1 LAAVFPQHPHHARA
15 QEELSIATPLAPAV
29 FCRATQQS
37 FLRLI
42 TTPQILR
49 AYAVEAMTNRSAL
62 KTFELLRAHPSI
74 AMHDEPPGAVALWH
88 RLAAGDAASPKVWMD
103 AYLAAFLLP
112 NVERVRALC
121 DGYLQGALQEVLARV
136 QRTRAPVRVLEFDCL
151 RLGSAGVFLLKPEG
165 IFGTGVQRREV

>member
-1 LAAVFPQHPHHARA
+1 MAGSLVDSSVWLAAVFPQHPHHARA

-103 AYLAAFLLP
+103 AYLAAFSISGGLSFVTLDRDFKRY
-112 NVERVRALC
+112 EAH
-121 DGYLQGALQEVLARV
+121 G
-136 QRTRAPVRVLEFDCL
+136 L
-151 RLGSAGVFLLKPEG
+151 RLRLL
-165 IFGTGVQRREV
+165 GTADAS

>member
-1 LAAVFPQHPHHARA
+1 MAGSLVDSSVWLAAVFPQHPHHARV
-15 QEELSIATPLAPAV
+15 QEELSIATPLAPAA
-29 FCRATQQS
+29 FCRVTQHS

-88 RLAAGDAASPKVWMD
+88 RLAAGDTASPKVWMD
-103 AYLAAFLLP
+103 AYLAAFAISGGLSFVTLDRDFKRY
-112 NVERVRALC
+112 EAH
-121 DGYLQGALQEVLARV
+121 G
-136 QRTRAPVRVLEFDCL
+136 L
-151 RLGSAGVFLLKPEG
+151 RLRLLV
-165 IFGTGVQRREV
+165 TADAS